1 MRKGYAFG
9 GVLLVNGILSLLPV
23 GGIEARTVTVEMQ
36 AVETEVTIDGEGHT
50 YQAWTFGQQFP
61 GPVIRVQEG
70 DTVDFTLINLST
82 NTRPHSMDF
91 HAAQTDF
98 LANYRGVDPGQSI
111 HFTWEAKLP
120 GVFFYHCGVAPMVQH
135 VARGMVGT
143 VIVDPKDS
151 QAMPKPD
158 REYVLVQTEL
168 FTDPEDVGAMYDRK
182 HEHVVFNGGVFRYD
196 PMHSKREAHP
206 LEAKPGE
213 RVRFYVVNA
222 GPNTFAAFHPI
233 AEIWEDVWES
243 GNPANRLRGVQTY
256 MIPPGGGAIL
266 DIVLEKGEGVY
277 PIVTH
282 SLTDAERGAIAILQV
297 SQEAQTLPLL
307 PYVSLGHPP
316 KR

>member
-1 MRKGYAFG
+1 MRKAFSFG

-23 GGIEARTVTVEMQ
+23 GGIEAKTVTVEMQ
-36 AVETEVTIDGEGHT
+36 AVETEVTIDGEGHI
-50 YQAWTFGQQFP
+50 YQAWTFGNQFP

-70 DTVDFTLINLST
+70 DTVDFTLSNLST

-158 REYVLVQTEL
+158 REYVLVQSEL
-168 FTDPEDVGAMYDRK
+168 FRSGGCER
-182 HEHVVFNGGVFRYD
+182 HVRPQVQ
-196 PMHSKREAHP
+196 AH
-206 LEAKPGE
+206 G
-213 RVRFYVVNA
+213 
-222 GPNTFAAFHPI
+222 
-233 AEIWEDVWES
+233 
-243 GNPANRLRGVQTY
+243 
-256 MIPPGGGAIL
+256 
-266 DIVLEKGEGVY
+266 
-277 PIVTH
+277 
-282 SLTDAERGAIAILQV
+282 LQRRR
-297 SQEAQTLPLL
+297 
-307 PYVSLGHPP
+307 VSL
-316 KR
+316 